1 MEAKCVI
8 AFSIDESLTR
18 TRDQF
23 LRATNQLLNVAY
35 KTTIS
40 AIYVRRP
47 DACPLCIPYKY
58 MSKDYQTLLD
68 HMRRYLDDDIYN
80 DATKNESIEA
90 IKWETAGCLINTHFV
105 SYMKNILEKLKSI
118 HIKLHH
124 CQLLRQASS
133 ELCPPGLLDRQDG
146 TQCCFYLS

>member
-23 LRATNQLLNVAY
+23 LRATNQLIVVAY
-35 KTTIS
+35 KATIS
-40 AIYVRRP
+40 ALYARRP
-47 DACPLCIPYKY
+47 DAWTLCLPYKY
-58 MSKDYQTLLD
+58 QSKDYQTLLD
-68 HMRRYLDDDIYN
+68 DMRRYLDDDIDN

-90 IKWETAGCLINTHFV
+90 IKWETAGCQINTHIL
-105 SYMKNILEKLKSI
+105 SYMKNILEKLKSL

-124 CQLLRQASS
+124 CQLLQQASS
-133 ELCPPGLLDRQDG
+133 ELCPPGLLDRQAG
-146 TQCCFYLS
+146 TQCCLYTS